1 MTTKQELKLIHEN
14 SDHLSAKQLELVK
27 HYQQQVKSHEQQK
40 TLLPETFWP
49 MQSICIVRKKVVV

>member
-1 MTTKQELKLIHEN
+1 MNDDKTELKLIHEN

-40 TLLPETFWP
+40 TLLPETLWL
-49 MQSICIVRKKVVV
+49 V